1 MTWYDERKCDDFLR
15 DTDKH
20 FKEGKIINLD
30 VIYREIRGKVVPPD
44 LLKFYQTVNEKTISQ
59 YLSSEKDNI
68 RSSAFRTDRKDIYF
82 EKKPLKNAST
92 TKEIKNQ
99 KLFFFEK
106 VLYNS

>member
-1 MTWYDERKCDDFLR
+1 MTWYDEQKCEDFLR

-20 FKEGKIINLD
+20 FKEAKIINFD